1 MIEIRDISKK
11 YRETFVLRHVSTRLP
26 SDRVVAFI
34 GSNGAGKSTMLNI
47 ISRLLEPTEG
57 SVSIDGRELRK
68 WDSRELAKT
77 LTILGQTLHTPAR
90 LTVKEL
96 VRFGRFPHSRGRLE
110 NQDFLQIEKALELTE
125 IVDLR
130 HCYLDELSGG
140 QRQMAYIA
148 MAIAQDTKYIFLD
161 EPLNNLDMHRAARI
175 MKLLRSLV
183 REQGKTICIVIHDIN
198 FVSFYAD
205 YVVAFRDG
213 VLCHQ
218 GPTEDIIRTDVLRDI
233 YGMDIA
239 IEPYGDKKICV
250 YYE

>member
-26 SDRVVAFI
+26 SDRMVAFI

-90 LTVKEL
+90 LTVEEL

-140 QRQMAYIA
+140 QR
-148 MAIAQDTKYIFLD
+148 
-161 EPLNNLDMHRAARI
+161 P
-175 MKLLRSLV
+175 
-183 REQGKTICIVIHDIN
+183 
-198 FVSFYAD
+198 
-205 YVVAFRDG
+205 DG
-213 VLCHQ
+213 LYCH
-218 GPTEDIIRTDVLRDI
+218 GHCTGHEVHLSR
-233 YGMDIA
+233 
-239 IEPYGDKKICV
+239 
-250 YYE
+250 